1 MTTAPLACTRSF
13 GAIGNTSFQVPA
25 AAHVSSYCNR
35 SGSMKMRKVV
45 LWPNGGTPH
54 LSLET
59 YWMICSTS
67 WDSFSGI
74 PRTLIISLRL

>member
-1 MTTAPLACTRSF
+1 MAPPLASTNLCGS
-13 GAIGNTSFQVPA
+13 IPNTSCHVPA
-25 AAHVSSYCNR
+25 AAHNSSYCNR
-35 SGSMKMRKVV
+35 SGSMKIRRCV
-45 LWPNGGTPH
+45 LCPNGGTPH